1 MEKTI
6 NESQKTSKLAVASLV
21 LGILSIPL
29 FFLKLG
35 IIAVILGVISLFML
49 KNPLLRGKWLAI
61 VGILCGVIGMA
72 LALIPFSTFWNFA
85 FNPNNFTAQKSEVS
99 QKALD
104 EDVKQLEAYKAK
116 NGKYPET
123 LASMNTIGQVSVFTF
138 DHYLKPFYYKA
149 SADGLSYELRSLG
162 PDGKCGTD
170 DDILPTG
177 SKSPKI
183 ITCQIEEPAEKTSTY
198 KFNPTGIIATINTEL
213 RNAKGYNGYMAVM
226 KKYDSTLQPYYQQ
239 TSDILQ
245 SDFQAVEEYHAKF
258 GKYPET
264 LDEIANTGI
273 KVILTDA
280 FGGSIVYYYAP
291 FTKPTETWGLSSY
304 GPAGDFG
311 GLGKIYISSR
321 NPVIEKDY
329 HLRK

>member
-1 MEKTI
+1 MEQTI
-6 NESQKTSKLAVASLV
+6 SGSRKTSKLATASLV

-35 IIAVILGVISLFML
+35 IIAVILGVVSLFML
-49 KNPLLRGKWLAI
+49 KKSLLKGKWVAI
-61 VGILCGVIGMA
+61 VGILCGILGMA
-72 LALIPFSTFWNFA
+72 LTLIPFSAFFNFA

-99 QKALD
+99 QKILD
-104 EDVKQLEAYKAK
+104 DNVKLIEAYKLK
-116 NGKYPET
+116 YGKYPQALGELTT
-123 LASMNTIGQVSVFTF
+123 LSSTPIFTF

-162 PDGKCGTD
+162 PDGECGTN

-177 SKSPKI
+177 SNSLKI
-183 ITCQIEEPAEKTSTY
+183 ITCQIEKPVEKTNTY
-198 KFNPTGIIATINTEL
+198 KFNPTGIIATINSEL
-213 RNAKGYNGYMAVM
+213 RSAKGYNGYMAVM

-245 SDFQAVEEYHAKF
+245 SDFQAVNEYHTKF

-264 LDEIANTGI
+264 LDEVANAGI

-280 FGGSIVYYYAP
+280 FGGSIYYYYLAY
-291 FTKPTETWGLSSY
+291 TKPTESWGLESR
-304 GPAGDFG
+304 GPSGDYG
-311 GLGKIYISSR
+311 GLGGMSISSR
-321 NPVIEKDY
+321 SPSVQKDY
-329 HLRK
+329 HL

>member
-1 MEKTI
+1 MEQNI
-6 NESQKTSKLAVASLV
+6 NKSQKTSKLAVATLV

-29 FFLKLG
+29 FFFKLG
-35 IIAVILGVISLFML
+35 IIAVILGVISLFRL
-49 KNPLLRGKWLAI
+49 KNPLLKGKWFAI
-61 VGILCGVIGMA
+61 VGILCGIMGMI
-72 LALIPFSTFWNFA
+72 LVLIPFSTFFNFA

-99 QKALD
+99 QKILD
-104 EDVKQLEAYKAK
+104 DNVKLIDTYKSK
-116 NGKYPET
+116 YGKYPQT
-123 LASMNTIGQVSVFTF
+123 LGELTTLSSTPIFTF

-162 PDGKCGTD
+162 PDGECGTD

-177 SKSPKI
+177 SRSPKI
-183 ITCQIEEPAEKTSTY
+183 ITCQIEKPVEKTNTY

-245 SDFQAVEEYHAKF
+245 SDFQAVNGYHTKF

-264 LDEIANTGI
+264 LDEVANAGI

-291 FTKPTETWGLSSY
+291 LTKPTESWGLESR
-304 GPAGDFG
+304 GPSGDFG
-311 GLGKIYISSR
+311 GLGGMSILFYYIGF
-321 NPVIEKDY
+321 VVK
-329 HLRK
+329 